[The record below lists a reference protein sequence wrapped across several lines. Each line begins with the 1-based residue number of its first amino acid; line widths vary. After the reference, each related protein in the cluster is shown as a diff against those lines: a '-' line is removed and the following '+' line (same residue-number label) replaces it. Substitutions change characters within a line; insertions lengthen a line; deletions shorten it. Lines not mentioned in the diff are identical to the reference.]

1 MKRIICLILLLS
13 MCLSL
18 TACGDGESH
27 IGEAK
32 TPSGSS
38 AMQGR
43 DYQDVIDNFKEKGFT
58 NIRTEKIE
66 DLIAGW
72 LTKDGEVE
80 EVSVGGDVDYSP
92 DKWLPVDTE
101 VLIKYHTFPSNEED
115 SSWTEKDDS
124 SKQPTEE
131 TADERNED
139 KQSTGEVPVEAKENL
154 TIENCEELAAL
165 IHMDYEK
172 DESSIQSFANNYKGR
187 EIEIELLTAF
197 VEPYKNYNTR
207 FNYTLYAVD
216 GDKAMLSGP
225 VFSFKDVNYYDLHLT
240 GPNKPDSF
248 VSGLHCLVCA
258 KVEGYEDGFVLLDP
272 VSIEVIKAY

>member
-13 MCLSL
+13 IGLSL
-18 TACGDGESH
+18 TACGDGDSH

-32 TPSGSS
+32 TPSGSII
-38 AMQGR
+38 MKGH
-43 DYQDVIDNFKEKGFT
+43 DYHDVIEDFEEEGFT

-66 DLIAGW
+66 DLITGW

-80 EVSVGGDVDYSP
+80 EVSVGGDADYSP
-92 DKWLPVDTE
+92 DKWLPADTE
-101 VLIKYHTFPSNEED
+101 VVIKYHTFPSNKED
-115 SSWTEKDDS
+115 SSRTEKDDA

-131 TADERNED
+131 TADELNED
-139 KQSTGEVPVEAKENL
+139 KQSTGEVSVEATENL

-172 DESSIQSFANNYKGR
+172 DVSSIKSFANNYKGK

-197 VEPYKNYNTR
+197 VEPYKNLNTR
-207 FNYTLYAVD
+207 FKYTLYAVD
-216 GDKAMLSGP
+216 GEKAMLSGP
-225 VFSFKDVNYYDLHLT
+225 VFFFKDVNYYDLHLT
-240 GPNKPDSF
+240 GSNKPDSF
-248 VSGLHCLVCA
+248 VSGLHCRVRA
-258 KVEGYEDGFVLLDP
+258 EVGGYEDGFVLLDP